1 MFNTAVTKLN
11 APPVSVVLNWKA
23 SYDDSQGE
31 LIDMSQ
37 AVPGYTAHDDMLAA
51 LAEAASQPDLA
62 RYGPVE
68 GDMPLRQSYARH
80 LSDVYQAEIAADN
93 IQITSGCNQA
103 FVATALAVAG
113 QGDRVVMM
121 RPCYFN
127 HESALGMLGIG
138 IDYVDCDIDN
148 GLLPDSA
155 AIASA
160 ITDKTKA
167 VSLVSPN
174 NPAGSVYPPDLLL
187 EIFKLCQSRGIW
199 LILDE
204 TYRDFLPLDQNTPH
218 HLFAEDNWQ
227 DTLVQLYSFSKS
239 YCLPGYRLGAIT
251 AGPDLAFQLAKIIDN
266 IQICAPRTVQHALAP
281 MIDKLADWRDQN
293 RQRIATRVTVF
304 RRVLDQLDGWDL
316 LSSGAYFGFVRHP
329 YSGVDSL
336 EVAQIMARKAGVLV
350 IPGAFFGDGQDAM
363 LRFAFANAGRDVI
376 AKLPDRLNNLTL

>member
-23 SYDDSQGE
+23 SYDQSQGD

-37 AVPGYTAHDDMLAA
+37 AVPGYTAHNDMLAA
-51 LAEAASQPDLA
+51 LAEAAANPELA

-68 GDMPLRQSYARH
+68 GDMPLRKSYAQH
-80 LSDVYQAEIAADN
+80 LSYIYRSPINPEN

-113 QGDRVVMM
+113 QGDRVLMM

-127 HESALGMLGIG
+127 HESALGMLGVG
-138 IDYVDCDIDN
+138 IDYVDCDVDH
-148 GLLPDSA
+148 GLLPDCA

-160 ITDKTKA
+160 ITNKTKA

-174 NPAGSVYPPDLLL
+174 NPAGSVYPPALLL
-187 EIFKLCQSRGIW
+187 EIFKLCQTRKIW

-204 TYRDFLPLDQNTPH
+204 TYRDFLPIDQNTPH
-218 HLFAEDNWQ
+218 HLFAEDNWEN
-227 DTLVQLYSFSKS
+227 TLIQLYSFSKS
-239 YCLPGYRLGAIT
+239 YCLPGHRLGAIT
-251 AGPDLAFQLAKIIDN
+251 AGPDLVFQLAKIIDN

-281 MIDKLADWRDQN
+281 MIDKLADWRHEN
-293 RQRIATRVTVF
+293 RQRIAARVSVF
-304 RRVLDQLDGWDL
+304 RHALDQLNGWDL

-376 AKLPDRLNNLTL
+376 AKLPDRLNNLTV

>member
-23 SYDDSQGE
+23 SYDQSQGD

-37 AVPGYTAHDDMLAA
+37 AVPGYTAHNDMLAA
-51 LAEAASQPDLA
+51 LAEAAANPELA

-68 GDMPLRQSYARH
+68 GDMPLRKSYAQH
-80 LSDVYQAEIAADN
+80 LSYIYRSPITPEN

-113 QGDRVVMM
+113 QGDRVLMM

-127 HESALGMLGIG
+127 HESALGMLGVG
-138 IDYVDCDIDN
+138 IDYVDCDVDH
-148 GLLPDSA
+148 GLLPDCA

-160 ITDKTKA
+160 ITNKTKA

-174 NPAGSVYPPDLLL
+174 NPTGSIYPPDLLL
-187 EIFKLCQSRGIW
+187 EIFKLCQVRKLW

-204 TYRDFLPLDQNTPH
+204 TYRDFLPLDQAVPH
-218 HLFAEDNWQ
+218 HLFTQDNWEN
-227 DTLVQLYSFSKS
+227 TLIQLYSFSKS
-239 YCLPGYRLGAIT
+239 YCLPGHRLGAIT
-251 AGPDLAFQLAKIIDN
+251 AGPDLVFQLAKIIDN

-281 MIDKLADWRDQN
+281 MIDKLADWRHEN
-293 RQRIATRVTVF
+293 RQRIAARVSVF
-304 RRVLDQLDGWDL
+304 RHALNQLNGWDL

-376 AKLPDRLNNLTL
+376 AKLPNRLNNLTV

>member
-23 SYDDSQGE
+23 SYDQSQGD

-37 AVPGYTAHDDMLAA
+37 AVPGYTAHNDMLAA
-51 LAEAASQPDLA
+51 LAEAAANPELA

-68 GDMPLRQSYARH
+68 GDMPLRKSYAQH
-80 LSDVYQAEIAADN
+80 LSYIYRSPINPEN

-113 QGDRVVMM
+113 QGDRVLMM

-127 HESALGMLGIG
+127 HESALGMLGVG
-138 IDYVDCDIDN
+138 IDYVDCDVDH
-148 GLLPDSA
+148 GLLPDCA
-155 AIASA
+155 AIAGA
-160 ITDKTKA
+160 ITNKTKA
-167 VSLVSPN
+167 VALVSPN
-174 NPAGSVYPPDLLL
+174 NPTGSIYPPGLLL
-187 EIFKLCQSRGIW
+187 EIFKLCQVRKLW

-204 TYRDFLPLDQNTPH
+204 TYRDFLPLDQAVPH
-218 HLFAEDNWQ
+218 HLFTQDNWEN
-227 DTLVQLYSFSKS
+227 TLIQLYSFSKS
-239 YCLPGYRLGAIT
+239 YCLPGHRLGAIT
-251 AGPDLAFQLAKIIDN
+251 AGPDLVFQLAKIIDN

-281 MIDKLADWRDQN
+281 MIDKLADWRHEN
-293 RQRIATRVTVF
+293 RQRIAARVSVF
-304 RRVLDQLDGWDL
+304 RHALNQLNGWDL

-329 YSGVDSL
+329 YSAVDSL

-350 IPGAFFGDGQDAM
+350 IPGTFFGDGQDAM

-376 AKLPDRLNNLTL
+376 AKLPDRLNNLTV

>member
-23 SYDDSQGE
+23 SYDQSQGD

-37 AVPGYTAHDDMLAA
+37 AVPGYTAHNDMLAA
-51 LAEAASQPDLA
+51 LAEAAANPELA

-68 GDMPLRQSYARH
+68 GDMPLRKSYAQH
-80 LSDVYQAEIAADN
+80 LSYIYRSPINPEN

-113 QGDRVVMM
+113 QGDRVLMM

-127 HESALGMLGIG
+127 HESALGMLGVG
-138 IDYVDCDIDN
+138 IDYVDCDVDH
-148 GLLPDSA
+148 GLLPDCA

-160 ITDKTKA
+160 ITNKTKA

-174 NPAGSVYPPDLLL
+174 NPAGSVYPPALLL
-187 EIFKLCQSRGIW
+187 EIFKLCQTRKIW

-204 TYRDFLPLDQNTPH
+204 TYRDFLPIDQNTPH
-218 HLFAEDNWQ
+218 HLFAEDNWEN
-227 DTLVQLYSFSKS
+227 TLIQLYSFSKS
-239 YCLPGYRLGAIT
+239 YCLPGHRLGAIT
-251 AGPDLAFQLAKIIDN
+251 AGPDLVFQLAKIIDN

-281 MIDKLADWRDQN
+281 MIDKLADWRHEN
-293 RQRIATRVTVF
+293 RQRIAARVSVF
-304 RRVLDQLDGWDL
+304 RHALNQLNGWDL

-376 AKLPDRLNNLTL
+376 AKLPNRLNNLTV

>member
-23 SYDDSQGE
+23 SYNQSQGD

-37 AVPGYTAHDDMLAA
+37 AVPGYMAHDDIMAA
-51 LAEAASQPDLA
+51 LAEAAANPELA

-68 GDMPLRQSYARH
+68 GEMPLRQSYARH
-80 LSDVYQAEIAADN
+80 LRDVYQATIAADN

-113 QGDRVVMM
+113 KGDRVLMM

-127 HESALGMLGIG
+127 HESALGMLDVG
-138 IDYVDCDIDN
+138 IDYVDCDVDN
-148 GLLPDSA
+148 GLLPDCA

-160 ITDKTKA
+160 IKDKTKA

-174 NPAGSVYPPDLLL
+174 NPAGSIYPPNLLM
-187 EIFKLCQSRGIW
+187 EIFKLCQARKIW

-204 TYRDFLPLDQNTPH
+204 TYRDFLPLDRATPH
-218 HLFAEDNWQ
+218 HLFAQNNWEN
-227 DTLVQLYSFSKS
+227 TLIQLYSFSKS
-239 YCLPGYRLGAIT
+239 YCLPGHRLGAIA
-251 AGPDLAFQLAKIIDN
+251 AGPDLVFQLAKIIDN

-281 MIDKLADWRDQN
+281 MINKLADWRDQN
-293 RQRIATRVTVF
+293 RQRIAARVTVF
-304 RRVLDQLDGWDL
+304 RRAIDQLDGWDL

-336 EVAQIMARKAGVLV
+336 EVAQIMAQKAGVLV
-350 IPGAFFGDGQDAM
+350 IPGAFFGDGQDTM

-376 AKLPDRLNNLTL
+376 AKLPDRLNNLTV